1 MLVKRDGDRLGV
13 VEDAFTPIA
22 DGEALPAGGGAI
34 VSLTRFLAEK
44 DQLWARNAP
53 LGVQL
58 ETGDS
63 PEKLGADLNRLAAI
77 VLHVPYFKDGRAFS
91 WARLLRTRL
100 GYTGEIRVRGHF
112 LLDQIAFYARVGVDA
127 FEIPQ
132 NIGLPAIEAALH
144 EISNVYQPSV
154 DGRPTIRNLR
164 AAKAP
169 KTKMA
174 ATISSS

>member
-1 MLVKRDGDRLGV
+1 MLVKRSNDGLRMA
-13 VEDAFTPIA
+13 EDSFTAVA
-22 DGEALPAGGGAI
+22 DGEALPAGAVI
-34 VSLTRFLAEK
+34 VSLTRFLAER
-44 DQLWARNAP
+44 DSLLARGTP

-63 PEKLGADLNRLAAI
+63 PEKLGADLHRLAAV

-100 GYTGEIRVRGHF
+100 SYAGEIRVRGHF

-127 FEIPQ
+127 FDIAQ
-132 NIGLPAIEAALH
+132 NIPFPAIEAALH

-154 DGRPTIRNLR
+154 DARPTIRNLR
-164 AAKAP
+164 AA
-169 KTKMA
+169 
-174 ATISSS
+174 TISSS

>member
-1 MLVKRDGDRLGV
+1 MLVKRDGDHLRMA
-13 VEDAFTPIA
+13 DDSFTLVS
-22 DGEALPAGGGAI
+22 DNEALPNSAAI

-44 DQLWARNAP
+44 DQLLVRSAP
-53 LGVQL
+53 LGVRL

-63 PEKLGADLNRLAAI
+63 PEKLGTDLHRLALV
-77 VLHVPYFKDGRAFS
+77 VLHVPYFKDGRGFS

-100 GYTGEIRVRGHF
+100 AYSGEIRVTGHF

-127 FEIPQ
+127 FDIAQ
-132 NIGLPAIEAALH
+132 NIGVPEIEAALH

-164 AAKAP
+164 AGKRP
-169 KTKMA
+169 A
-174 ATISSS
+174 ATISPS

>member
-1 MLVKRDGDRLGV
+1 MLVKREHDHLRV
-13 VEDAFTPIA
+13 AEDSFTLVA
-22 DGEALPAGGGAI
+22 DGEALPDGAAI

-44 DQLWARNAP
+44 DALLARNAP

-63 PEKLGADLNRLAAI
+63 PEKLGADLNHLAAV

-100 GYTGEIRVRGHF
+100 GYKGEIRVRGHF

-127 FEIPQ
+127 FDIAQ
-132 NIGLPAIEAALH
+132 NIGVPAIEAALH

-154 DGRPTIRNLR
+154 DARATIRNLR
-164 AAKAP
+164 AAKRPAKQSP
-169 KTKMA
+169 
-174 ATISSS
+174 ATIRSS

>member
-1 MLVKRDGDRLGV
+1 MLVKRVGDHLRV
-13 VEDAFTPIA
+13 AEDSFTLVA
-22 DGEALPAGGGAI
+22 DGEVLPDGGAI

-44 DQLWARNAP
+44 DALTARNRP

-63 PEKLGADLNRLAAI
+63 PEKLGADLHRLALV

-127 FEIPQ
+127 FDIAQ
-132 NIGLPAIEAALH
+132 NIGVSAVEAALH

-154 DGRPTIRNLR
+154 DARPTIRNLR
-164 AAKAP
+164 AAKGPAKRP
-169 KTKMA
+169 P